1 MSLLKILA
9 IVATH
14 GYIPIGYGAR
24 MAVNAVSKLCP
35 IDPEQYPGYEVED
48 GVDDELYDHTFR
60 HDEQATHSG

>member
-14 GYIPIGYGAR
+14 GIAIPIGYGAR
-24 MAVNAVSKLCP
+24 MAVNAVSKLYP

-48 GVDDELYDHTFR
+48 GVDDELYDHTLP
-60 HDEQATHSG
+60 A